1 MLQSSGE
8 EEGEEASSSSLWLSQ
23 SDRTL
28 VVRGRMYSANTSLC
42 RRNGMEVVCDV
53 RVSSM
58 SIVRSSM
65 IAGPERG
72 THVLGVRNPFLL
84 KLPKISD
91 GRYAEVV
98 I

>member
-1 MLQSSGE
+1 
-8 EEGEEASSSSLWLSQ
+8 
-23 SDRTL
+23 
-28 VVRGRMYSANTSLC
+28 
-42 RRNGMEVVCDV
+42 MEVVCDV